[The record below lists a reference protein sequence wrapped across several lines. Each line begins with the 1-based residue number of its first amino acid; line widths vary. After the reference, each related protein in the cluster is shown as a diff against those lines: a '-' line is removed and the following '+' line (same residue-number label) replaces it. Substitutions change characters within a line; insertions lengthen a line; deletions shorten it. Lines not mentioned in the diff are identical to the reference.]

1 MQWYEDDEIITK
13 NVMVCF
19 SLFQEYRF
27 QTPYDITQLTQLAL
41 KTKTK
46 LFPV

>member
-1 MQWYEDDEIITK
+1 MQCYEDDEIITK

-19 SLFQEYRF
+19 SLFQELRF
-27 QTPYDITQLTQLAL
+27 QTPYDMTLLRQFAL